1 MSVQGDRSMRHALF
15 AVLAAL
21 VLAPAAAGAAGIP
34 CSDLP
39 QAEKY
44 VHEKLKPGPNTSEA
58 ERHLELARK
67 AKTERECSDE
77 LAAVDAFARR
87 SLAADH
93 AAEQPQQH

>member
-1 MSVQGDRSMRHALF
+1 MRLLSL

-21 VLAPAAAGAAGIP
+21 AVAPVAVRAAGIP

-39 QAEKY
+39 QAEKF
-44 VHEKLKPGPNTSEA
+44 VHEKLKPGPNTTEA
-58 ERHLELARK
+58 ERHLQLARQ

-77 LAAVDAFARR
+77 LTAVDAFARR

-93 AAEQPQQH
+93 AAEQQQPPQQPPQH

>member
-1 MSVQGDRSMRHALF
+1 MRHGLF

-21 VLAPAAAGAAGIP
+21 ALAPAAAGAAGIP

-39 QAEKY
+39 QAEKF
-44 VHEKLKPGPNTSEA
+44 VHEKLKPGPNTAEA
-58 ERHLELARK
+58 ERHLDLARK